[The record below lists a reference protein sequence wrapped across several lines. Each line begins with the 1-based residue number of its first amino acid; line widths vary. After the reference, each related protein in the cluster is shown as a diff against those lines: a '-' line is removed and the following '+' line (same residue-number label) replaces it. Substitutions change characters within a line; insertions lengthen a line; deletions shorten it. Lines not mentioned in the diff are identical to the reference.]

1 MAIFKTKVT
10 KAAISPQDTAP
21 ITAAAGGTYYQGNGS
36 GEQSI
41 GEYYSYI
48 QGDMR
53 NRAMRVPTINRARD
67 LIASVVGNT
76 PMKMYRKR
84 WNELEGEMT
93 ETEIAPRSWL
103 SQPDPQLTY
112 ATFWS
117 WVFDDLFF
125 FGRCFLWVSS
135 RTQDGMPA
143 SFTRLPAAMVNTL
156 DMTGPVFAFGKSD
169 QIYFQGAQIPTEDVI
184 QIIGANQGII
194 FQSPQ
199 VIATSLALEDAR
211 LRNSSSAL
219 PAGVLRQTSGEPL
232 SGQELSEL
240 AQSFEQ
246 ARKSNQI
253 AAINQF
259 VEWQPTDV
267 DASKMLLSEA
277 AEFQSKE
284 AARMCNIPFFLNGNS
299 VGSYSYQSNQGARQ
313 DLYVF
318 AARSYMSVIEQT
330 MSMNSV
336 LPHGTC
342 VKFDIDEYLAEIVDG
357 VEEGDYSETPDTM
370 PTMNPNME

>member
-10 KAAISPQDTAP
+10 KAAISPQEAP

-67 LIASVVGNT
+67 LIASVIGNT

-84 WNELEGEMT
+84 WDETEGEMI
-93 ETEIAPRSWL
+93 EEPIAPRSWL
-103 SQPDPQLTY
+103 SQPDPQLTA

-125 FGRCFLWVSS
+125 FGRAFLWVSS
-135 RTQDGMPA
+135 RTSDGMPA
-143 SFTRLPAAMVNTL
+143 SFTRLPAAMINTL
-156 DMTGPVFAFGKSD
+156 DMTGPVFAFGKSN
-169 QIYFQGAQIPTEDVI
+169 QIYFQGAQIPTEDVV

-194 FQSPQ
+194 YQSPQ

-330 MSMNSV
+330 MSMNSI

-342 VKFDIDEYLAEIVDG
+342 VKFDIDEYLSEIVDG
-357 VEEGDYSETPDTM
+357 IEESEYEDTPEETM
-370 PTMNPNME
+370 PTMNRNME

>member
-1 MAIFKTKVT
+1 MAIFKNKVT
-10 KAAISPQDTAP
+10 KAAISPQESAP
-21 ITAAAGGTYYQGNGS
+21 ITAAAGGTYYTGNGS

-48 QGDMR
+48 QGDLR

-67 LIASVVGNT
+67 LIASVIGNT

-84 WNELEGEMT
+84 WDENEGEMV
-93 ETEIAPRSWL
+93 EEEIAPRSWIA
-103 SQPDPQLTY
+103 QPDPQLTY

-125 FGRCFLWVSS
+125 FGRAFLWCSS
-135 RTQDGMPA
+135 RTSDGMPN
-143 SFTRLPAAMVNTL
+143 SYTRLPAAMVNTL
-156 DMTGPVFAFGKSD
+156 DMSGPVFAFGKSN

-194 FQSPQ
+194 YQSPQ

-267 DASKMLLSEA
+267 DASKMLLSDA

-342 VKFDIDEYLAEIVDG
+342 VKFDVDDYLSEIVDADEEMPY
-357 VEEGDYSETPDTM
+357 VEETM

>member
-1 MAIFKTKVT
+1 M
-10 KAAISPQDTAP
+10 
-21 ITAAAGGTYYQGNGS
+21 
-36 GEQSI
+36 
-41 GEYYSYI
+41 
-48 QGDMR
+48 
-53 NRAMRVPTINRARD
+53 
-67 LIASVVGNT
+67 
-76 PMKMYRKR
+76 
-84 WNELEGEMT
+84 
-93 ETEIAPRSWL
+93 
-103 SQPDPQLTY
+103 
-112 ATFWS
+112 
-117 WVFDDLFF
+117 
-125 FGRCFLWVSS
+125 
-135 RTQDGMPA
+135 
-143 SFTRLPAAMVNTL
+143 
-156 DMTGPVFAFGKSD
+156 
-169 QIYFQGAQIPTEDVI
+169 
-184 QIIGANQGII
+184 
-194 FQSPQ
+194 
-199 VIATSLALEDAR
+199 
-211 LRNSSSAL
+211 
-219 PAGVLRQTSGEPL
+219 RQTSGEPL

-240 AQSFEQ
+240 AQAFEQ

-342 VKFDIDEYLAEIVDG
+342 VKFDVDEYLAEIVDG
-357 VEEGDYSETPDTM
+357 AEEMSYVEETM

>member
-1 MAIFKTKVT
+1 MAIFKNKVT
-10 KAAISPQDTAP
+10 KAAISPQESAP
-21 ITAAAGGTYYQGNGS
+21 ITAAAGGTYYTGNGS

-48 QGDMR
+48 QGDLR

-67 LIASVVGNT
+67 LIASVIGNT

-84 WNELEGEMT
+84 WDENEGEMI
-93 ETEIAPRSWL
+93 EEEIAPRSWIA
-103 SQPDPQLTY
+103 QPDPQLTY

-125 FGRCFLWVSS
+125 FGRAFLWCSS
-135 RTQDGMPA
+135 RTSDGMPN
-143 SFTRLPAAMVNTL
+143 SYTRLPAAMVNTL
-156 DMTGPVFAFGKSD
+156 DMSGPVFAFGKSN

-194 FQSPQ
+194 YQSPQ

-267 DASKMLLSEA
+267 DASKMLLSDA

-342 VKFDIDEYLAEIVDG
+342 VKFDVDDYLSEIVDADEEMPY
-357 VEEGDYSETPDTM
+357 VEETM
-370 PTMNPNME
+370 PTINPNME

>member
-1 MAIFKTKVT
+1 MAIFKNKVT
-10 KAAISPQDTAP
+10 KAAISPQETAP
-21 ITAAAGGTYYQGNGS
+21 ITAAAGGTYYTGNGS

-48 QGDMR
+48 QGDLR

-67 LIASVVGNT
+67 LIASVIGNT

-84 WNELEGEMT
+84 WDENEGEMV
-93 ETEIAPRSWL
+93 EEEIAPRSWIA
-103 SQPDPQLTY
+103 QPDPQLTY

-125 FGRCFLWVSS
+125 FGRAFLWCSS
-135 RTQDGMPA
+135 RTSDGMPN
-143 SFTRLPAAMVNTL
+143 SYTRLPAAMVNTL
-156 DMTGPVFAFGKSD
+156 DMSGPVFAFGKSN

-194 FQSPQ
+194 YQSPQ

-240 AQSFEQ
+240 AQAFEQ

-267 DASKMLLSEA
+267 DASKMLLSDA

-342 VKFDIDEYLAEIVDG
+342 VKFDVDDYLSEIVDADEEMPY
-357 VEEGDYSETPDTM
+357 VEETI

>member
-10 KAAISPQDTAP
+10 KAAISPQEQPSIA
-21 ITAAAGGTYYQGNGS
+21 AAAGGTYYQGNGS

-48 QGDMR
+48 QGDLR

-84 WNELEGEMT
+84 WDEATGEMT
-93 ETEIAPRSWL
+93 EEPLAPRSWIA
-103 SQPDPQLTY
+103 QPDPQLTY

-125 FGRCFLWVSS
+125 FGRAFLWCSS

-143 SFTRLPAAMVNTL
+143 SFSRLPAAMVNTL
-156 DMTGPVFAFGKSD
+156 DMTGPVFAFGKSN
-169 QIYFQGAQIPTEDVI
+169 QIYFQGAQIPTEDVV
-184 QIIGANQGII
+184 QIIGSNQGII
-194 FQSPQ
+194 YQSPQ

-232 SGQELSEL
+232 SGQELSDL
-240 AQSFEQ
+240 AQAFEQ
-246 ARKSNQI
+246 ARRSNQI

-330 MSMNSV
+330 MSMNSI

-342 VKFDIDEYLAEIVDG
+342 VKFDIDDYLSEIVDG
-357 VEEGDYSETPDTM
+357 EEEMADYEETM

>member
-10 KAAISPQDTAP
+10 KAAISPQEAP
-21 ITAAAGGTYYQGNGS
+21 ITAAAGGTYYTGNGS

-48 QGDMR
+48 QGDLR

-67 LIASVVGNT
+67 LIASVIGNT

-84 WNELEGEMT
+84 WDETEGEMI
-93 ETEIAPRSWL
+93 EEPIAPRSWI
-103 SQPDPQLTY
+103 SQPDPQLTA

-125 FGRCFLWVSS
+125 FGRAFLWVSS
-135 RTQDGMPA
+135 RTSDGMPA
-143 SFTRLPAAMVNTL
+143 SFTRLPAAMINTL
-156 DMTGPVFAFGKSD
+156 DMTGPVFAFGKSN
-169 QIYFQGAQIPTEDVI
+169 QIYFQGAQIPTEDVV

-194 FQSPQ
+194 YQSPQ

-330 MSMNSV
+330 MSMNSI

-342 VKFDIDEYLAEIVDG
+342 VKFDVDEYLSEIVDG
-357 VEEGDYSETPDTM
+357 IDESEYEDMPEETM

>member
-10 KAAISPQDTAP
+10 KAAISPQEQPSIA
-21 ITAAAGGTYYQGNGS
+21 AAAGGTYYQGNGS

-48 QGDMR
+48 QGDLR

-84 WNELEGEMT
+84 WDEATGEMT
-93 ETEIAPRSWL
+93 EEPLAPRSWIA
-103 SQPDPQLTY
+103 QPDPQLTY

-125 FGRCFLWVSS
+125 FGRAFLWCSS

-143 SFTRLPAAMVNTL
+143 SFSRLPAAMVNTL
-156 DMTGPVFAFGKSD
+156 DMSGPVFAFGKSN
-169 QIYFQGAQIPTEDVI
+169 QIYFQGAQIPTEDVV
-184 QIIGANQGII
+184 QIIGSNQGII
-194 FQSPQ
+194 YQSPQ

-232 SGQELSEL
+232 SGQELSDL
-240 AQSFEQ
+240 AQAFEQ
-246 ARKSNQI
+246 ARRSNQI

-330 MSMNSV
+330 MSMNSI

-342 VKFDIDEYLAEIVDG
+342 VKFDIDDYLSEIVDG
-357 VEEGDYSETPDTM
+357 EEEMADYEETM
-370 PTMNPNME
+370 PTINPNME